1 VALEGGGHGDGY
13 GHPVTRQWRLDLGA
27 VFIYLA
33 LGAMFSATPR
43 FVTEELGGTRAVA
56 GFSVSIFFLAAVL
69 ARPVAGR
76 LIDRV
81 GRRPFLV
88 GPPFVMAG
96 VMLCFHGARWVPV
109 VLALRVVQG
118 AAGSAF
124 YVAAVTA
131 STDLAPP
138 ERRASAV
145 ARLSIAIYV
154 GFACGPA
161 LGELLMDRGTAT
173 AWTALALVMVVGA
186 AIAATMTETRPPAPA
201 PASGATAG
209 DARQPLLH
217 REAVLPGIVLLA
229 LGVGYTS
236 ITAHSALYAR
246 SIGLGS
252 SGVLYATF
260 AISVLAVRLGSGRLA
275 DAVGPVRVIFPGIAS
290 LSLGLFVLSLL
301 DRPATAVTGVALVGA
316 GWALVFPAVVAWM
329 SAIVPES
336 QRGSALGSLV
346 AFMDVGQGVG
356 GYAVGAVADA
366 AGFGWAY
373 ALPGA
378 LAALSAAPMTLAIRQ
393 HPGAA
398 RAPAV
403 PTALPEAASA
413 AEV

>member
-1 VALEGGGHGDGY
+1 M
-13 GHPVTRQWRLDLGA
+13 
-27 VFIYLA
+27 FIYLA

-43 FVTEELGGTRAVA
+43 FVTEELGGTRAIA

-76 LIDRV
+76 LIDRA

-161 LGELLMDRGTAT
+161 LGELLLDRGPAT
-173 AWTALALVMVVGA
+173 AWTALAVVMVVGA
-186 AIAATMTETRPPAPA
+186 AIGATMTETRPPAPA
-201 PASGATAG
+201 PVAAPAAG
-209 DARQPLLH
+209 SRAVDARQPLLH
-217 REAVLPGIVLLA
+217 RDAVLPGVVLLA

-260 AISVLAVRLGSGRLA
+260 AISVLAIRLGSGRLA
-275 DAVGPVRVIFPGIAS
+275 DTVGPIRVIFPGIAS

-301 DRPATAVTGVALVGA
+301 HRPTTAVVGVALVGA

-329 SAIVPES
+329 SAIVPAS

-346 AFMDVGQGVG
+346 AFMDVGQGMG
-356 GYAVGAVADA
+356 GYTVGAVADA
-366 AGFGWAY
+366 AGFGWAF

-413 AEV
+413 AEA